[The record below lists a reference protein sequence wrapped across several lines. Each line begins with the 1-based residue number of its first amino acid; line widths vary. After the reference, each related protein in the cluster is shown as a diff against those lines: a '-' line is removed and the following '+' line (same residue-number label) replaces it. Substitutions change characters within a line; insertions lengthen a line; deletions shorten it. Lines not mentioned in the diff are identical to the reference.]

1 MIALPSLPTTMAKRC
16 RLARTICELAGL
28 KFADALKHS
37 TFGD

>member
-1 MIALPSLPTTMAKRC
+1 MIALPPLPTTMAMPC
-16 RLARTICELAGL
+16 HLARTIREFAGL